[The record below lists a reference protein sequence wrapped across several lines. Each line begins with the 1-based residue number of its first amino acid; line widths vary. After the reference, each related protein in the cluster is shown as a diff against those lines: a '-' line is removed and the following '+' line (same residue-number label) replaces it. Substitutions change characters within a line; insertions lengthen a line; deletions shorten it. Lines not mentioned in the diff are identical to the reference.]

1 MRGIVGYMKQGIFID
16 KLTSLQ
22 SLCLFRA
29 SLVLTTEKANKH
41 QELCSFSAVMYSD
54 NSNFMF
60 YFGDMHAKIARAT
73 SALYQLADNRL
84 HRRFPILA
92 A

>member
-1 MRGIVGYMKQGIFID
+1 
-16 KLTSLQ
+16 
-22 SLCLFRA
+22 
-29 SLVLTTEKANKH
+29 
-41 QELCSFSAVMYSD
+41 MYSD

-60 YFGDMHAKIARAT
+60 YFGDMHAKKARAT

>member
-1 MRGIVGYMKQGIFID
+1 
-16 KLTSLQ
+16 
-22 SLCLFRA
+22 
-29 SLVLTTEKANKH
+29 
-41 QELCSFSAVMYSD
+41 MYSD